1 MIETDLEDV
10 LMENG
15 IALVAGSEELVE
27 KPLPYRSP
35 NRTYALDIPLIT
47 ACTLSGL
54 STIKLKC
61 VFDVLGRE

>member
-1 MIETDLEDV
+1 VTETDLDDV
-10 LMENG
+10 LIENG
-15 IALVAGSEELVE
+15 IDLGPEVEELADM
-27 KPLPYRSP
+27 PLPYLPP

>member
-1 MIETDLEDV
+1 VIEADLEDV
-10 LMENG
+10 LIKNG
-15 IALVAGSEELVE
+15 TDVE
-27 KPLPYRSP
+27 AEVGEPVKRPLPYRSP

-47 ACTLSGL
+47 AWTRSGL